1 MAVWTLTLVNKE
13 DSSGEEKVNE
23 QQILAADF
31 PSPFLS
37 HLSDN
42 PSAKL
47 SNSLGDSQYQKYSW
61 DFSAGPVVKTP
72 HFHCKGCGCQPSQEL
87 RSGMSRGGQRKEYTL
102 ILFHSSPNIRS
113 EFSSTLFASHTS
125 TPFPFTHQNHTLYLD
140 LDAHLLTRA
149 WPNKEAG

>member
-47 SNSLGDSQYQKYSW
+47 SNSLGDHDIKS
-61 DFSAGPVVKTP
+61 TP
-72 HFHCKGCGCQPSQEL
+72 GTSLLVQWL
-87 RSGMSRGGQRKEYTL
+87 RL
-102 ILFHSSPNIRS
+102 
-113 EFSSTLFASHTS
+113 HTS
-125 TPFPFTHQNHTLYLD
+125 TARGVGASPVRN
-140 LDAHLLTRA
+140 
-149 WPNKEAG
+149 